1 MELVLV
7 SIWLFVFF
15 FGSVILLQAAE
26 FGFRIGD
33 KTLCACGDI
42 LKASFKMMIKLIFML
57 FSITFSKANIYR
69 LHRHA
74 IRPFLTVKHT
84 AIPYAYNSKL
94 VRSVSREPVVIE
106 HPPQKTK

>member
-15 FGSVILLQAAE
+15 FGSVILLQASE

-33 KTLCACGDI
+33 KALCACGDL
-42 LKASFKMMIKLIFML
+42 LKASFKMIIKLICML
-57 FSITFSKANIYR
+57 FSITFSKANVYR
-69 LHRHA
+69 LHRHV

-84 AIPYAYNSKL
+84 AIPYAPSSKL
-94 VRSVSREPVVIE
+94 VRSVSREPVTIE